1 MNQEL
6 LTPDEVATLYR
17 VTRNTVQRWIK
28 SGELPALQ
36 VGNQYRVRRS
46 DLDNFVREV
55 GSGTKTKPFNHKDGG
70 L

>member
-36 VGNQYRVRRS
+36 VGNQYRIRRS

-55 GSGTKTKPFNHKDGG
+55 GSGKKGAVNES
-70 L
+70 